1 MAAEFKQKRLM
12 LTGCK
17 VFKVALANLA
27 FIEGWTLQ
35 LVN

>member
-17 VFKVALANLA
+17 VLKALVNLA